1 MNSVSKTQLH
11 HLMVLIPYSVA
22 RLMKGW
28 RSPVYAFYEPVPK
41 IVHIGGRRC
50 HEFHC
55 LARRCHHK
63 HRRFRDKS
71 DSSSTGKLVKHVKS
85 CWGEDAWNAAKRC
98 RNATDARERVTKPL
112 LKSGAAGKRRGKG
125 KAPHFRLNRLPAKV
139 EIRWVQYTKN
149 PLSTRQ
155 LTIDFSGPE
164 LFAGWR
170 RAFSPLRLS
179 KTVDSNL

>member
-1 MNSVSKTQLH
+1 
-11 HLMVLIPYSVA
+11 MVLILYPVA

-28 RSPVYAFYEPVPK
+28 RSPVYAFYEPVPR

-63 HRRFRDKS
+63 HRRFRDTS
-71 DSSSTGKLVKHVKS
+71 YSSSTGTLVLHVKS

-98 RNATDARERVTKPL
+98 RNATDAREKVTKPL

-125 KAPHFRLNRLPAKV
+125 KVFHFRRVSAKA
-139 EIRWVQYTKN
+139 EIRYVHCTVQYTKDS
-149 PLSTRQ
+149 LSTRQ
-155 LTIDFSGPE
+155 LTIDFSG
-164 LFAGWR
+164 LGSFAGWR
-170 RAFSPLRLS
+170 RAFGPLRLS